1 MAVTKETLDEI
12 ALSRAEYDLIIER
25 LDREP
30 NAVELGM
37 FGALW
42 SEHCGYKHSRPL
54 LRLFSQKSNRVL
66 SQTGAENAGAV
77 DIGDGLAVVF
87 KVESHNHPSAVEP
100 LQGAATGVG
109 GIVRDILA
117 MGARPIA
124 LLNSLRF
131 GPLDDPQNRYLFDGV
146 VGGISWYGNCIG
158 VPDVAGEICFD
169 ESYSQNPLVNAMCV
183 GLVRA
188 DSIATSPRKS
198 PVPGSCT
205 ASVSPEAAARHLPPI

>member
-1 MAVTKETLDEI
+1 MPVSQDVLDEI
-12 ALSRAEYDLIIER
+12 ALTRAEYDLIVER
-25 LDREP
+25 LGREP
-30 NAVELGM
+30 NEVELGM

-54 LRLFSQKSNRVL
+54 LRMFSRPHPSPPGEGEGGVGTVL
-66 SQTGAENAGAV
+66 SETGAENAGAV

-100 LQGAATGVG
+100 FQGAATGVG

-131 GPLDDPQNRYLFDGV
+131 GPLDDPEHGAMNRHCSAEWCAASRGM
-146 VGGISWYGNCIG
+146 
-158 VPDVAGEICFD
+158 A
-169 ESYSQNPLVNAMCV
+169 
-183 GLVRA
+183 
-188 DSIATSPRKS
+188 
-198 PVPGSCT
+198 T
-205 ASVSPEAAARHLPPI
+205 ASAYRTLVARSISMHPTPTTRW

>member
-1 MAVTKETLDEI
+1 MAVTQETLDEI
-12 ALSRAEYDLIIER
+12 ALSRAEYDLILER

-30 NAVELGM
+30 NSVELGM

-54 LRLFSQKSNRVL
+54 LSLFRQQSSRVL

-109 GIVRDILA
+109 GTCFMVWWA
-117 MGARPIA
+117 A
-124 LLNSLRF
+124 SL
-131 GPLDDPQNRYLFDGV
+131 GM
-146 VGGISWYGNCIG
+146 
-158 VPDVAGEICFD
+158 A
-169 ESYSQNPLVNAMCV
+169 
-183 GLVRA
+183 
-188 DSIATSPRKS
+188 
-198 PVPGSCT
+198 T
-205 ASVSPEAAARHLPPI
+205 ASGCPTWPLRSASTSHILRTPW